1 MDKFK
6 ELGLDEQVL
15 NAIEKMGIT
24 EPSDIQEEA
33 IPVLMEGRDMIGQAQ
48 TGTGKTL
55 AFGAPILSMMKKERG
70 KIKAIVLT
78 PTREL
83 ALQVNNEMGRIAKF
97 KDIKVT
103 PVFGGSS
110 IENQIR
116 SIRSGTDIVV
126 GTPGRVLDLINRRVL
141 KLENIEFFVLD
152 EADEMLNMGFID
164 DIEKIIEMCGEDRQ
178 TLLFSATMPDKIKKL
193 AKKYLKKDL
202 KHVKISKKSV
212 TTSNVTQYYFYTRPE
227 HRIETLYRVL
237 DLYSPEFTIIFCNTK
252 REVDELVINLQNRN
266 YSVEGMHGDM
276 TQSFRM
282 RTMDSFRKGQIKIL
296 VATDVAA
303 RGIDVSHVTHVIN
316 YGLPFETESYVHRIG
331 RTGRANREGESFT
344 IITPRERGKLNQVI
358 REMKCEIEK
367 KPIPTITEIFEAKSD
382 KIIQEVSKDV
392 LAQDGNES
400 FTNMAKK
407 LAEEVDP
414 IEIIASMLKEKYE
427 REISYSNKTDKLEDA
442 QDRRDR
448 SRSRDRKDRGRRKH
462 SGNDVRVFF
471 NIGKKDDLSKKKLLD
486 FAREKGGV
494 QGESISDIVIMD
506 KFSFFYIEKD
516 DYKKLKKKVNKKKF
530 CGRKVNMEEAKDRS
544 KK

>member
-1 MDKFK
+1 MDKFR

-15 NAIEKMGIT
+15 KAIENMGIS
-24 EPSDIQEEA
+24 EPSEIQDEA

-55 AFGAPILSMMKKERG
+55 AFGAPILSKLKRERG

-83 ALQVNNEMGRIAKF
+83 ALQVNNEMNRIAKF
-97 KDIKVT
+97 KDIKLT

-116 SIRSGTDIVV
+116 SIRSGTDIIV
-126 GTPGRVLDLINRRVL
+126 GTPGRVLDLINRRVI
-141 KLENIEFFVLD
+141 KLENIEYFVLD

-164 DIEKIIEMCGEDRQ
+164 DIEKIIDMCGEERQ

-202 KHVKISKKSV
+202 KHIKIAKKSV
-212 TTSNVTQYYFYTRPE
+212 TTTNVTQYYFYTRPE
-227 HRIETLYRVL
+227 NRIETLYRVL

-282 RTMDSFRKGQIKIL
+282 RTLDSFRKGHIKIL

-316 YGLPFETESYVHRIG
+316 FGLPFETESYVHRIG

-344 IITPRERGKLNQVI
+344 IITPRERGKLNQI
-358 REMKCEIEK
+358 KREMNCEIEK
-367 KPIPTITEIFEAKSD
+367 KPIPTITDIFEAKSD
-382 KIIQEVSKDV
+382 KIMQDVSKEV
-392 LAQDGNES
+392 LSQDNEA
-400 FTNMAKK
+400 FTEMARK

-414 IEIIASMLKEKYE
+414 IGIIASMLKEKYE
-427 REISYSNKTDKLEDA
+427 REVSYGNKADKLEEA
-442 QDRRDR
+442 HDRRDR
-448 SRSRDRKDRGRRKH
+448 SRSRDRRDRGRGRSH
-462 SGNDVRVFF
+462 SDGDIRVFF
-471 NIGKKDDLSKKKLLD
+471 NIGKKDELTKKKLLD

-506 KFSFFYIEKD
+506 KFSFFYIDAE
-516 DYKKLKKKVNKKKF
+516 DYKKFKKKVNKKKF
-530 CGRKVNMEEAKDRS
+530 CGRKINMEKAKDRS
-544 KK
+544 RK